1 MLAIKDLGEAVRP
14 LGLKCFS
21 DEECKQNLS
30 EDVIVELFRKAVQIQ
45 KEHMIQSLA
54 TVTLLYMPSY
64 EVLGYVLLAFDSYE
78 AALEMFETSLAE
90 KMGRTLSLL
99 GLARRSHRMMKA
111 EMDLAI
117 LPAFFQRRKC
127 INVFAK
133 IFRNV
138 LNYL

>member
-64 EVLGYVLLAFDSYE
+64 EVLGYVLLLTATKP
-78 AALEMFETSLAE
+78 LWRCL
-90 KMGRTLSLL
+90 
-99 GLARRSHRMMKA
+99 RRAS
-111 EMDLAI
+111 
-117 LPAFFQRRKC
+117 RRGWAGHC
-127 INVFAK
+127 PCWGWRGHTA
-133 IFRNV
+133 
-138 LNYL
+138 